1 MKQVVII
8 ILIVGIVTGM
18 VILGVAGY
26 LYQRLHQKNS
36 LRQSQ
41 PLIKETVPQQASQET
56 LIYSKEKLESM
67 QKQDIE
73 DHREVSGSFPKK
85 NTNDSFSRSQSSS
98 VSFVPKP
105 AQLDGP
111 EEISQT
117 QVLPKNHS
125 ISDRKIQV
133 ASPKNISSLDGLA
146 PPEEISGLGF
156 SPTGLS
162 ANLAHVHGNRGILD
176 DEDSE
181 DDSENIDPEDSTN
194 IIPK

>member
-1 MKQVVII
+1 MKPIVIII

-18 VILGVAGY
+18 IILGVAGY
-26 LYQRLHQKNS
+26 LYQKLQKRNS
-36 LRQSQ
+36 LRQIK
-41 PLIKETVPQQASQET
+41 PIIKETNSQLPSQET
-56 LIYSKEKLESM
+56 MIYSKEKLDSM

-73 DHREVSGSFPKK
+73 DHRESSGSFPKK
-85 NTNDSFSRSQSSS
+85 TTSDSFAGSQNS

-117 QVLPKNHS
+117 QVLPKNNS
-125 ISDRKIQV
+125 LSDRKIREIT
-133 ASPKNISSLDGLA
+133 PKDIPSLENLA

-156 SPTGLS
+156 SQSGLS
-162 ANLAHVHGNRGILD
+162 ANLTHRSRDILEEESE
-176 DEDSE
+176 EDSG
-181 DDSENIDPEDSTN
+181 NIDPEDATN

>member
-18 VILGVAGY
+18 VILGAAGY
-26 LYQRLHQKNS
+26 LYYKLQRKSS

-41 PLIKETVPQQASQET
+41 PIIKETTPQLSSQET
-56 LIYSKEKLESM
+56 MIYSKEKLDSM

-73 DHREVSGSFPKK
+73 DHRETSGSFSKK
-85 NTNDSFSRSQSSS
+85 TVNDPFYKSQNS

-125 ISDRKIQV
+125 LSDKKIQGR
-133 ASPKNISSLDGLA
+133 SPKNMPSLENLT

-162 ANLAHVHGNRGILD
+162 ANLTHRSRGLLD

-181 DDSENIDPEDSTN
+181 DDSGNIDPEDATN

>member
-1 MKQVVII
+1 MKHVVII
-8 ILIVGIVTGM
+8 ILIVGIVTG
-18 VILGVAGY
+18 VVLLGVAGY
-26 LYQRLHQKNS
+26 LYQKLQKRNS
-36 LRQSQ
+36 LRQIQ
-41 PLIKETVPQQASQET
+41 PIIKETTPQLSSQET
-56 LIYSKEKLESM
+56 MIYSKEKLDSM

-73 DHREVSGSFPKK
+73 DHKETSGGFPKK
-85 NTNDSFSRSQSSS
+85 TTNDSFSKSQNNS

-125 ISDRKIQV
+125 SSDNKIQGR
-133 ASPKNISSLDGLA
+133 SPKNIPSLENLA

-156 SPTGLS
+156 SPSGLS
-162 ANLAHVHGNRGILD
+162 ANFTHRSRGLLEEESE
-176 DEDSE
+176 EDS
-181 DDSENIDPEDSTN
+181 SNIDPEDATN

>member
-26 LYQRLHQKNS
+26 LYQRLQKKNS

-56 LIYSKEKLESM
+56 MIYSKEKLESM

-73 DHREVSGSFPKK
+73 DHRETSGSFPKK
-85 NTNDSFSRSQSSS
+85 TVNDPFSKSQSS

-156 SPTGLS
+156 SPAGLS

>member
-8 ILIVGIVTGM
+8 ILIVGIVTGV
-18 VILGVAGY
+18 VILGAAGY
-26 LYQRLHQKNS
+26 LYHKLQRKNS

-41 PLIKETVPQQASQET
+41 PIIKETTPQLSSQET
-56 LIYSKEKLESM
+56 MIYSKEKLDSM

-73 DHREVSGSFPKK
+73 DHRETSGSFPKK
-85 NTNDSFSRSQSSS
+85 TVNDPFSKSQSS

-117 QVLPKNHS
+117 QVLPKNNS
-125 ISDRKIQV
+125 LPDKKIRGE
-133 ASPKNISSLDGLA
+133 SPPNLPSLENLT

-162 ANLAHVHGNRGILD
+162 ANLTHRNRGLLD

-181 DDSENIDPEDSTN
+181 DDSGNIDPEDATN